1 MKSLALA
8 LGFGLLLA
16 LAGPVRA
23 ANGQFLGHVIVKWID
38 DGPGADRDMV
48 LMEPFGFRDASGREW
63 WAPKGTKI
71 DGASIPRVLW
81 STVGSPFTGDYRRAS
96 VVHDYYCE
104 TKERPWQ
111 AVHRMFYEGVLAA
124 GVPQRQA
131 KVLYAAVYGGGPRW
145 SPIAGAEPGQPAFIT
160 ITPDLSEEELR
171 KLEAWIE
178 AEDPD
183 LATLESRVQEVVSQ

>member
-1 MKSLALA
+1 MKTLALA
-8 LGFGLLLA
+8 IGFGLLLA
-16 LAGPVRA
+16 PAGPVRA
-23 ANGQFLGHVIVKWID
+23 ANGKFLGNVVVKWID
-38 DGPGADRDMV
+38 DDAGPDREML
-48 LMEPFGFRDASGREW
+48 LMEPFGFRDANGSEW
-63 WAPKGTKI
+63 WAPKGAKI

-145 SPIAGAEPGQPAFIT
+145 SPIAGAEPGEPAFIT
-160 ITPDLSEEELR
+160 ITPDLSEKELR
-171 KLEAWIE
+171 ELETWIE
-178 AEDPD
+178 AVDPD
-183 LATLESRVQEVVSQ
+183 LATLERRVQAVVSQ